1 MMGKFF
7 FPSWLNNIS
16 IGWQIVDQDPGQ
28 HLNPF
33 FMVSID
39 DVADVVKKLGDVVKS
54 TRDIIKQRTDIEK
67 LRNNIRKLKADCEKV
82 GQLRDKLDTRT
93 RDRSWGSLFGLL
105 GAKEEKRTLELHG
118 TISNFYAEDERMIE
132 LFEQTLDLAEK
143 EIKDVEGVL
152 GPPDQQ
158 TLIMFLKRRESLGL
172 MPYYLMHQTRNFMN
186 WLIL

>member
-1 MMGKFF
+1 
-7 FPSWLNNIS
+7 
-16 IGWQIVDQDPGQ
+16 
-28 HLNPF
+28 
-33 FMVSID
+33 MVSID

-93 RDRSWGSLFGLL
+93 KDRSWGSLFGLL